1 MLSQADRFAFIAEWY
16 DPNASLFRRYE
27 LLYYPK
33 DGSVEMYDVKNHRT
47 FLKRTKYDS
56 LHLEDLFVGN
66 KITIFSR
73 HLSLVDYGDQY
84 TARKLGSRKERTL
97 ALIKPDAAPKMG
109 ELIDIIINAGFT
121 VTKAKM
127 MALSRKEAIDFYVDH
142 QSKPFYNELLQFVT
156 SGPIVA
162 MEILG
167 DDAVSKWKTLLGP
180 ANSAVARTDAPDS
193 IRANFGHDGLRNAAH
208 GPDSVASAAQE
219 LELFFPSS
227 GGHGPVNSA
236 KFTNCTC
243 CIIKPHAVN
252 EGLTGKIIKA
262 IISEGF
268 QISALQMFNLE
279 RANVEEF
286 YEIYKGVVTEYLEMV
301 TELCSGPCIA
311 MEIIQPEPPKAFR
324 DFCGPSDPSSQHQCF
339 CCLPLAVLHMLCSEL
354 PGMHLEA
361 ASCLCLI
368 LKCAGK
374 LGIFGTSIAW
384 NTSVLNF
391 HTFLCME
398 EWLGEIARHLR
409 PGTLRAVFG
418 KNKIQNAVHCTDLPE
433 DGLLEVSPSIAPE
446 TSLPANSC
454 THFCRCKRYSTFSR
468 FWTTNSLHPH
478 PK

>member
-1 MLSQADRFAFIAEWY
+1 LQSQDDRFAFTAEWY

-47 FLKRTKYDS
+47 FLKRTKYES

-66 KITIFSR
+66 KITVFSR

-97 ALIKPDAAPKMG
+97 ALIKPDATPKIG
-109 ELIDIIINAGFT
+109 ELVDIIVNAGFT
-121 VTKAKM
+121 ITKAKM
-127 MALSRKEAIDFYVDH
+127 MVLSRKEAVDFYVDH
-142 QSKPFYNELLQFVT
+142 QSKPLYNELLQFIT
-156 SGPIVA
+156 SGPVVA

-167 DDAVSKWKTLLGP
+167 DDAVCKWKTLLGP

-193 IRANFGHDGLRNAAH
+193 IRANFGQDGVRNAAH

-227 GGHGPVNSA
+227 GGRGPANSA

-252 EGLTGKIIKA
+252 EGLAGKIIKA
-262 IISEGF
+262 IVNEGF
-268 QISALQMFNLE
+268 QISALQMFNME

-286 YEIYKGVVTEYLEMV
+286 YEIYKGVVAEYMEMV

-311 MEIIQPEPPKAFR
+311 MEITQPEPPKVFR
-324 DFCGPSDPSSQHQCF
+324 DFCGPSDP
-339 CCLPLAVLHMLCSEL
+339 
-354 PGMHLEA
+354 
-361 ASCLCLI
+361 
-368 LKCAGK
+368 
-374 LGIFGTSIAW
+374 
-384 NTSVLNF
+384 
-391 HTFLCME
+391 
-398 EWLGEIARHLR
+398 EIARHLR
-409 PGTLRAVFG
+409 PGTLRAAFG

-433 DGLLEVSPSIAPE
+433 DGLLEV
-446 TSLPANSC
+446 
-454 THFCRCKRYSTFSR
+454 R
-468 FWTTNSLHPH
+468 
-478 PK
+478 

>member
-1 MLSQADRFAFIAEWY
+1 MSQDDRFAFTAEWY

-47 FLKRTKYDS
+47 FLKRTKYES

-66 KITIFSR
+66 KITVFSR

-84 TARKLGSRKERTL
+84 TARKLGSRKER
-97 ALIKPDAAPKMG
+97 
-109 ELIDIIINAGFT
+109 
-121 VTKAKM
+121 
-127 MALSRKEAIDFYVDH
+127 KEAADFYVDH
-142 QSKPFYNELLQFVT
+142 QSKPFYNELLQFIT
-156 SGPIVA
+156 SGPIVG

-167 DDAVSKWKTLLGP
+167 DDAVCKWKTLLGP
-180 ANSAVARTDAPDS
+180 ANSAVAQTDAPDS

-227 GGHGPVNSA
+227 GGRGPVNSA

-252 EGLTGKIIKA
+252 EGLVGKIIKA
-262 IISEGF
+262 IINEGF
-268 QISALQMFNLE
+268 QISALQMFNME

-286 YEIYKGVVTEYLEMV
+286 YEIYKGVVAEYVEMV

-311 MEIIQPEPPKAFR
+311 MEIIQPEPPKVFR
-324 DFCGPSDPSSQHQCF
+324 DFCGPSDP
-339 CCLPLAVLHMLCSEL
+339 
-354 PGMHLEA
+354 
-361 ASCLCLI
+361 
-368 LKCAGK
+368 
-374 LGIFGTSIAW
+374 
-384 NTSVLNF
+384 
-391 HTFLCME
+391 
-398 EWLGEIARHLR
+398 EIARHLR

-433 DGLLEVSPSIAPE
+433 DGLLEVQYFFKI
-446 TSLPANSC
+446 LDN
-454 THFCRCKRYSTFSR
+454 
-468 FWTTNSLHPH
+468 
-478 PK
+478 

>member
-1 MLSQADRFAFIAEWY
+1 MTKPFAWIKQRPESPLPKMSQDDRFAFTAEWY

-47 FLKRTKYDS
+47 FLKRTKYES

-66 KITIFSR
+66 KITVFSR
-73 HLSLVDYGDQY
+73 HLSLVDYADQY
-84 TARKLGSRKERTL
+84 TARKLGSRRE
-97 ALIKPDAAPKMG
+97 
-109 ELIDIIINAGFT
+109 
-121 VTKAKM
+121 
-127 MALSRKEAIDFYVDH
+127 RKEAADFYVDH
-142 QSKPFYNELLQFVT
+142 QSKPFYNELLQFIT

-167 DDAVSKWKTLLGP
+167 DDAVCKWKTLLGP
-180 ANSAVARTDAPDS
+180 ANSAVAQTDAPDS

-227 GGHGPVNSA
+227 GGRGPVNSA

-252 EGLTGKIIKA
+252 EGLAGKIIKA
-262 IISEGF
+262 ITDEGF
-268 QISALQMFNLE
+268 QISALQMFNME

-286 YEIYKGVVTEYLEMV
+286 YEIYKGVVAEYMEMV

-311 MEIIQPEPPKAFR
+311 MEIIQSEPPRVFR
-324 DFCGPSDPSSQHQCF
+324 DFCGPSDP
-339 CCLPLAVLHMLCSEL
+339 
-354 PGMHLEA
+354 
-361 ASCLCLI
+361 
-368 LKCAGK
+368 
-374 LGIFGTSIAW
+374 
-384 NTSVLNF
+384 
-391 HTFLCME
+391 
-398 EWLGEIARHLR
+398 EIARYLR

-433 DGLLEVSPSIAPE
+433 DGLLEVQYFFKI
-446 TSLPANSC
+446 LDN
-454 THFCRCKRYSTFSR
+454 
-468 FWTTNSLHPH
+468 
-478 PK
+478 

>member
-1 MLSQADRFAFIAEWY
+1 MSQDDRFAFTAEWY

-33 DGSVEMYDVKNHRT
+33 DGSVEMYDVKNRRT
-47 FLKRTKYDS
+47 FLKRTKYES

-66 KITIFSR
+66 KITVFSR

-84 TARKLGSRKERTL
+84 TARKLGSRKER
-97 ALIKPDAAPKMG
+97 
-109 ELIDIIINAGFT
+109 
-121 VTKAKM
+121 
-127 MALSRKEAIDFYVDH
+127 KEAADFYVDH
-142 QSKPFYNELLQFVT
+142 QSKPFYNELLQFIT

-167 DDAVSKWKTLLGP
+167 DDAVCKWKTLLGP
-180 ANSAVARTDAPDS
+180 ANSAVAQTDAPDS

-227 GGHGPVNSA
+227 GGRGPVNSA

-252 EGLTGKIIKA
+252 EGLAGKIIKA

-268 QISALQMFNLE
+268 QISALQMFNME

-286 YEIYKGVVTEYLEMV
+286 YEIYKGVVAEYVEMV

-311 MEIIQPEPPKAFR
+311 MEIIQPEPPKVFR
-324 DFCGPSDPSSQHQCF
+324 DFCGPSDP
-339 CCLPLAVLHMLCSEL
+339 
-354 PGMHLEA
+354 
-361 ASCLCLI
+361 
-368 LKCAGK
+368 
-374 LGIFGTSIAW
+374 
-384 NTSVLNF
+384 
-391 HTFLCME
+391 
-398 EWLGEIARHLR
+398 EIARHLR

-433 DGLLEVSPSIAPE
+433 DGLLEVQYFFKI
-446 TSLPANSC
+446 LDN
-454 THFCRCKRYSTFSR
+454 
-468 FWTTNSLHPH
+468 
-478 PK
+478 